1 MARYTGRQALTVSWP
16 DQGNRTSG
24 YRTNEELQH
33 PAGYTSEPGWKPL
46 LVIQYECRHCDAKFD
61 TLAGLHQHQSS
72 HVDRAPKLLIKTRRD
87 QANWAILGY
96 SDIAELGP
104 IRREVS
110 ESDLLLDFDQ
120 WELANGTY
128 AAANTVQSYI
138 VEWSQTPG
146 VHCHEINILKG
157 DAVVKLTL
165 NYEIPDSNR
174 LLQIDNQF
182 YRSLTKQDPKL
193 VLDLAA
199 GAPENNYQDG
209 LFDYLQT
216 VCAVAQPPLVERSP
230 ECETLLARAFS
241 KLKLYE
247 TDLAREICAMIAYRM
262 DEFGRAAL
270 MTENLLL
277 QSACQRLDAIHKGV
291 ELQILCKV
299 PDDYLNN
306 SPAVCAII
314 YEAESNRCS
323 EFDAIART
331 AALNEWRSVKSPTA
345 VLWSH
350 EQENL
355 TKWGLLLSD
364 FHRAAWHH
372 DERLEFMRR
381 LSMIGIRPDF
391 KEWANHELLKMHPQ
405 PEEN

>member
-1 MARYTGRQALTVSWP
+1 MERYTGSQAVTVSWP

-46 LVIQYECRHCDAKFD
+46 LLTQYACRHCDAKFD
-61 TLAGLHQHQSS
+61 TPAGLHQHQSS
-72 HVDRAPKLLIKTRRD
+72 HVDRAPKLLVKTRRD

-104 IRREVS
+104 IRKEVS

-120 WELANGTY
+120 WELANGTD
-128 AAANTVQSYI
+128 AAANTIPSYI

-157 DAVVKLTL
+157 DAKVKLIL
-165 NYEIPDSNR
+165 KYEIPDSNR
-174 LLQIDNQF
+174 LLQIDKLF
-182 YRSLTKQDPKL
+182 YRSLSNQDPKL
-193 VLDLAA
+193 VLDIDA
-199 GAPENNYQDG
+199 GVPEQSYKDG

-216 VCAVAQPPLVERSP
+216 VCAVAPPLVERIS
-230 ECETLLARAFS
+230 ECETLLGRAFS

-262 DEFGRAAL
+262 DEFCRAAL

-277 QSACQRLDAIHKGV
+277 QSACQRLDAIHKRV
-291 ELQILCKV
+291 KIQSLWEV
-299 PDDYLNN
+299 PDDYLNH
-306 SPAVCAII
+306 SPPVCAII
-314 YEAESNRCS
+314 YDAESNRCS

-331 AALNEWRSVKSPTA
+331 AALNEWHSVKSPTA

-364 FHRAAWHH
+364 SQRAAWHQE
-372 DERLEFMRR
+372 ERLEFMSR
-381 LSMIGIRPDF
+381 LSMIGIRPEF
-391 KEWANHELLKMHPQ
+391 KEWANHELLKMHRQ